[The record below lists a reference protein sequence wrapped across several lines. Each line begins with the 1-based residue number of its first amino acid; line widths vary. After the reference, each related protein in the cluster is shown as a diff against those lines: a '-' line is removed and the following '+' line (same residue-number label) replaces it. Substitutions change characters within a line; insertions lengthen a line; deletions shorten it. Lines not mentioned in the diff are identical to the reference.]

1 MIKPSLQDVIGRR
14 EEEEQVDTIVAA
26 SGFRNVDQEGKYG
39 VQDLGAVDEE
49 GGRQAVE
56 DLVNGTDLS
65 SLHISVA
72 GETSREED
80 NGDGED
86 PDPQE
91 PRHGKGDDG
100 SAADGGDCTEDTR
113 YVNDDVDDT
122 ESSQGSSLHYKAIEG
137 EETAAYKSTQKP
149 AIRKK
154 IL

>member
-1 MIKPSLQDVIGRR
+1 MAFESFFEHKFGVKADDVIKPSLQDVIGGR
-14 EEEEQVDTIVAA
+14 EEEEQIDTIVAA

-39 VQDLGAVDEE
+39 VQDLGAVNEE

-56 DLVNGTDLS
+56 DLVNGIDLS

-72 GETSREED
+72 GETPREED

-100 SAADGGDCTEDTR
+100 SAADGGIIQRIRSTLTMMWMIPNR
-113 YVNDDVDDT
+113 P
-122 ESSQGSSLHYKAIEG
+122 KAH
-137 EETAAYKSTQKP
+137 
-149 AIRKK
+149 
-154 IL
+154 L